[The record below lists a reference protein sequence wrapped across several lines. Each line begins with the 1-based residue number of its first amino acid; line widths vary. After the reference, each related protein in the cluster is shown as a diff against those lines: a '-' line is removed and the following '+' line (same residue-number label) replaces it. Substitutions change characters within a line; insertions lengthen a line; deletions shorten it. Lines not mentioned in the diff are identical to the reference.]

1 MWMYALEVLAAFAT
15 SFVLYLLILPLLKKL
30 KAGQYILSYVKE
42 HKEKGGTP
50 TMGGLAFV
58 VAIVVV
64 GLGFYGLYDR
74 KVNLTLAIT
83 AGFAVVGF
91 LDDFLKI
98 YRKENEGLKPYQK
111 IIFQL
116 AIAVVAAVYCY
127 VNGLTKLTLPFSFG
141 KSVDFGWVIIP
152 FTLFVFLATVNCVNL
167 TDGLDG
173 LAGSTSIAFLLA
185 VAALQLL
192 EVSGLSGTGTV
203 SGAGTV
209 GLLNV
214 VGQADGDSF
223 ADLSFIS
230 CGALAAF
237 LVFNTNKAAVFMG
250 DTGSLALG
258 GLLSCICVF
267 SGNTLFI
274 PLFGV
279 MFVLSGISVI
289 VQVIYYKRTK
299 RRLFLMAP
307 LHHHFQMK
315 GYTEC
320 RISYIWCLIT
330 VLVSLFTLMFV

>member
-1 MWMYALEVLAAFAT
+1 
-15 SFVLYLLILPLLKKL
+15 
-30 KAGQYILSYVKE
+30 
-42 HKEKGGTP
+42 
-50 TMGGLAFV
+50 
-58 VAIVVV
+58 
-64 GLGFYGLYDR
+64 
-74 KVNLTLAIT
+74 
-83 AGFAVVGF
+83 
-91 LDDFLKI
+91 
-98 YRKENEGLKPYQK
+98 
-111 IIFQL
+111 
-116 AIAVVAAVYCY
+116 
-127 VNGLTKLTLPFSFG
+127 
-141 KSVDFGWVIIP
+141 VDFGWAIIP

-185 VAALQLL
+185 VALLQL
-192 EVSGLSGTGTV
+192 V
-203 SGAGTV
+203 
-209 GLLNV
+209 
-214 VGQADGDSF
+214 QATTKAQSTENNF
-223 ADLSFIS
+223 ADLCFIA
-230 CGALAAF
+230 CGALSAF
-237 LVFNTNKAAVFMG
+237 LVFNTNKASVFMG

-258 GLLSCICVF
+258 GLLSCLCVF